1 MNRHDRRARKSHKN
15 QGKVTEFR
23 MISAD
28 RIGLQTCAWD
38 SCKEGFPIR
47 GPVPDGWRILV
58 SYRGPSRNLDKTIG
72 QLCTSSACDLDI
84 AFCPN
89 HADSL
94 KSLLYENIRM
104 WGESQLSPQGTA

>member
-15 QGKVTEFR
+15 QGKVMEFR

-28 RIGLQTCAWD
+28 RIGEQTCAWD
-38 SCKEGFPIR
+38 GCKEGFPID

-58 SYRGPSRNLDKTIG
+58 SYSGPDRNLYKTIG
-72 QLCTSSACDLDI
+72 EVCMSSACDLDI

-94 KSLLYENIRM
+94 KSLLYENIRT
-104 WGESQLSPQGTA
+104 WGELQQPPQGNA

>member
-58 SYRGPSRNLDKTIG
+58 SYRGPSRNLDETIG
-72 QLCTSSACDLDI
+72 QICISFDCDLDI
-84 AFCPN
+84 VLCPN
-89 HADSL
+89 RAYPVNAYIH
-94 KSLLYENIRM
+94 YM
-104 WGESQLSPQGTA
+104 